1 MPNFNSR
8 RWTKEDIAKLKNLA
22 QKYPTASVAG
32 QLGRSA
38 AATAIKAHELKLSLK
53 MQRRNTLC
61 GGKARGDEGFRAGI
75 LNAQQ

>member
-32 QLGRSA
+32 QLGRTA

-53 MQRRNTLC
+53 MQRRNTQ
-61 GGKARGDEGFRAGI
+61 GETAMVADPGPRGMD
-75 LNAQQ
+75 LPK

>member
-32 QLGRSA
+32 QLGRTA

-53 MQRRNTLC
+53 MKGRKTEGETPMVVDPGPC
-61 GGKARGDEGFRAGI
+61 GIDLPE
-75 LNAQQ
+75 

>member
-32 QLGRSA
+32 QLGRTA
-38 AATAIKAHELKLSLK
+38 AATAIKAHELKLSLRTRRT
-53 MQRRNTLC
+53 MQEETAMVIDPGPC
-61 GGKARGDEGFRAGI
+61 GIDLPE
-75 LNAQQ
+75 